1 MRLRR
6 ERALCPFPAFLLA
19 SVASGPII
27 STARPDRKR
36 PVPPY
41 PPPRR
46 PPTFQE
52 TTDRTLRALGSR
64 KDRPDNPARI
74 FTKDSS
80 VAGKHTAQKTDHRIP
95 DTKPEKSCAPVRSHD
110 AFRTVPPTADRPAQ
124 KEEQISI
131 QKTPVPAFCRPPRR
145 QTGSLP
151 PSRCDARRR
160 RAPETK
166 RRISMTAYRHP
177 AAARPPLR
185 KKSRKGPARCGR
197 RRPDGSGGRKAKSR
211 PPLFSACSDDR
222 NRCDAR
228 LGPPSEQA
236 LRPAYFES
244 GAAFAPDFPPDVP
257 SAPSCCMRSV
267 RVGNANSRPSSRKEA
282 RIAIFMSDMAF
293 KMSPPFSI

>member
-46 PPTFQE
+46 PPTFRE
-52 TTDRTLRALGSR
+52 TTD
-64 KDRPDNPARI
+64 
-74 FTKDSS
+74 
-80 VAGKHTAQKTDHRIP
+80 P

-124 KEEQISI
+124 KEGQISI

-282 RIAIFMSDMAF
+282 RIAMFMSDMAF